1 MTASYC
7 PPLDGLTFF
16 AGKVTRYSPTLKGE
30 CNQSFSLGQGQYASS
45 TVYAL
50 GRGKKES
57 IYPKTISRT
66 VPVEGSLKVR

>member
-7 PPLDGLTFF
+7 PPLDGLTIF
-16 AGKVTRYSPTLKGE
+16 AGKVTRYSPQLKGE

-50 GRGKKES
+50 GRGKKAFT
-57 IYPKTISRT
+57 PKQAAGQSQLR
-66 VPVEGSLKVR
+66 VR